1 MKQISTAGGTPLVVA
16 QGSEVLGVI
25 YLKDVVKGGIKDR
38 LLHLR
43 KMGIRSI
50 MITGDNPLT
59 AATIAAEAGV
69 DDYIAEA
76 TPQAKLERIRAE
88 QKAGHLVAMIG
99 DGTNDAPALAQAD
112 VGVAMSSG
120 TQVAREAGNMV
131 DLDSNPT
138 KLIDIVEVGKEQLM
152 TRGALTTFSIAN
164 DVAKFFAIL
173 PAMFLGAVRGG
184 RRRGAAGRAERHA
197 ARLPQSAVLSAVIFN
212 ALIIVALIPLA
223 LRGVRYRAI
232 GAVSHPAAQPAHL
245 RAGGDHR
252 AVRRHQGDRPPGPRH
267 RPCMKGGGLCGTCGR
282 LFSPSCS
289 GASRWAA
296 CIPSW

>member
-1 MKQISTAGGTPLVVA
+1 M
-16 QGSEVLGVI
+16 

-43 KMGIRSI
+43 TMGIRSI
-50 MITGDNPLT
+50 LFTGDNPLT

-76 TPQAKLERIRAE
+76 TPQDKLERIRAE

-173 PAMFLGAVRGG
+173 PAIFLSLYAVTGSPG
-184 RRRGAAGRAERHA
+184 PLAALNVM
-197 ARLPQSAVLSAVIFN
+197 RLASPRSAVLSAVIFN
-212 ALIIVALIPLA
+212 ALVIVALIPLA

-232 GAVSHPAAQPAHL
+232 GAVRTLRRNLLIYGLGGIAAPFIGIKAIDLLVH
-245 RAGGDHR
+245 AI
-252 AVRRHQGDRPPGPRH
+252 
-267 RPCMKGGGLCGTCGR
+267 GL
-282 LFSPSCS
+282 
-289 GASRWAA
+289 A
-296 CIPSW
+296 